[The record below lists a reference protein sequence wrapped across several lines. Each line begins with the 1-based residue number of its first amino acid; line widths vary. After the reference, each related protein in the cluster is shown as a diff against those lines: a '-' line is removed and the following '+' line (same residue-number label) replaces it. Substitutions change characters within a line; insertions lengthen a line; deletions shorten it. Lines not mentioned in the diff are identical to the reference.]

1 MELLV
6 TRHQTESLATLVV
19 CALPQEAAHL
29 GSGVLVT
36 GPGKVR
42 ASVALTHAL
51 ASQRPDQVIVCGTA
65 GALDPSLHGVLEVGR
80 VTEHDLD
87 TTAISAVVGT
97 DYGRT
102 LQLSDSGH
110 HLATGDQFISGHRAE
125 ALRERGFELVDMEG
139 FAFAMAAHECG
150 VPIRIVKA
158 VSDTAEAD
166 ALGSWRSNVDR
177 CSHQLAAWL
186 DQEGVMRA

>member
-6 TRHQTESLATLVV
+6 TRHQTESLPTLVV
-19 CALPQEAAHL
+19 CALPEEAAHL

-110 HLATGDQFISGHRAE
+110 HLATATSSS
-125 ALRERGFELVDMEG
+125 
-139 FAFAMAAHECG
+139 
-150 VPIRIVKA
+150 A
-158 VSDTAEAD
+158 VIGPKPYASV
-166 ALGSWRSNVDR
+166 GSNSWRWRDR
-177 CSHQLAAWL
+177 VRYGGA
-186 DQEGVMRA
+186 